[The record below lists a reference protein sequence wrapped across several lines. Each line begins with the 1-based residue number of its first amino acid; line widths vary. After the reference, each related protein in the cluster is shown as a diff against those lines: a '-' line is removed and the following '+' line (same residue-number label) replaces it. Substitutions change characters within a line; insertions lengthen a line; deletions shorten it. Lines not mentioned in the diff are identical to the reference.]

1 MITFLSRL
9 FIKHREDTSSPR
21 VRTAYGILCGIVGIC
36 LNLLLFAGKLFAGIL
51 SGSIAATTDAF
62 NNLSDAGSSIIT
74 LTGFK
79 LAGQKPDSEHPF
91 GHGRFEYIAGLVVS
105 MIILLMG
112 FELLKTSFE
121 KIIKPEEME
130 FNLLAM
136 IIFIMSIAIKGYMA
150 FYNNHV
156 GKKISSSAMKA
167 TALDSFSDI
176 AATTAVLISMLLNYF
191 VHINV
196 DGYCGAIVAIFIMF
210 AGIKAAKETISPLL
224 GQPPEEEFVNKIQ
237 EIVLAYDGIVGIHDL
252 IVHDYGPGRVMI
264 SLHAEVPASSDIWEA
279 HDMIDNIEKELT
291 KKLNCSAVIHMDPI
305 ETDNEVTI
313 KAKEEVI
320 RLLTDYD
327 QRISIHDF
335 RMVVGNTHTNLIF
348 DAVVPFDF
356 IGTDN
361 EIREKLAGIIH
372 SSNSSWYAVITIDKS
387 YTKTS

>member
-9 FIKHREDTSSPR
+9 FIKHREDTSSLR

-136 IIFIMSIAIKGYMA
+136 IILIISIAIKGYMA
-150 FYNNHV
+150 FYNSRV

-237 EIVLAYDGIVGIHDL
+237 EIVLAHDGIVGIHDL

-320 RLLTDYD
+320 RLLKDYD